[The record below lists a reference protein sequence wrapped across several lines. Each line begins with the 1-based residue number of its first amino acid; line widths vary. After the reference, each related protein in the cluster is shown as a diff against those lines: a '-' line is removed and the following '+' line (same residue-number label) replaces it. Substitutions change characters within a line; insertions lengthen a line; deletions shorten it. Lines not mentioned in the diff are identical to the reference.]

1 MKITVLTFRVNEII
15 INKLI
20 KKLYWVSG
28 FLRIGEKNLK
38 SNLILLVVLVLV
50 LVLESKRKYKKPLP
64 FLSGPGYFISFC

>member
-20 KKLYWVSG
+20 KKLYCVSG
-28 FLRIGEKNLK
+28 FLRIGEKNLE
-38 SNLILLVVLVLV
+38 SNLILLVVLV

>member
-50 LVLESKRKYKKPLP
+50 LESK
-64 FLSGPGYFISFC
+64 